1 MSTSPLIPTGV
12 MDAGHQ
18 VRTMDE
24 SDAPC
29 GCVAIGLRGAAKRGV
44 RLSDQGKPGDRTR
57 GHCDLELD
65 ARARPFRHRRPEFP
79 SFRGA
84 SGWWALF
91 HSHAFDAARHC
102 SAPLRGSGICDMIC
116 NLLTPRAPS
125 VQWRASPYM
134 FMHKSP
140 CRACF
145 YYVALS
151 HMAVLSTEHADL
163 RTSVY
168 RSCVIINEQ

>member
-1 MSTSPLIPTGV
+1 

-24 SDAPC
+24 SDALRLC
-29 GCVAIGLRGAAKRGV
+29 CDWLEGGQRSAACVCRKANHGT
-44 RLSDQGKPGDRTR
+44 SR
-57 GHCDLELD
+57 GHCDLD

-116 NLLTPRAPS
+116 DLLTPRGPRAPS
-125 VQWRASPYM
+125 VQGRASPYKLHD
-134 FMHKSP
+134 MHKLP
-140 CRACF
+140 CCACF

-151 HMAVLSTEHADL
+151 
-163 RTSVY
+163 RIVY
-168 RSCVIINEQ
+168 

>member
-1 MSTSPLIPTGV
+1 MSPSPLIPTGV

-18 VRTMDE
+18 VRWTSQM
-24 SDAPC
+24 PC
-29 GCVAIGLRGAAKRGV
+29 GCVAIGLRGGSGSAACVCRKANHGT
-44 RLSDQGKPGDRTR
+44 SR
-57 GHCDLELD
+57 GHCDLD
-65 ARARPFRHRRPEFP
+65 ARARPFRHRQPEFP
-79 SFRGA
+79 TFRGA

-116 NLLTPRAPS
+116 DLLTPRGPRAPS
-125 VQWRASPYM
+125 VQGRASPYM
-134 FMHKSP
+134 FMHKLL
-140 CRACF
+140 CCACF

-151 HMAVLSTEHADL
+151 RNCLLSM

-168 RSCVIINEQ
+168 IRLALL